1 MRMTEDGLTVIDF
14 EQITVEDV
22 YDRLVQL
29 GYVASEDDDECISF
43 ELTKVLN
50 YVKNYCNI
58 TEIPSILNLRI
69 IDRVCADFLYYKKNS
84 GSLEGFNYDAVIK
97 QIKEG
102 DTTISYAVGQG
113 EDTPENRFD
122 SFVRQL
128 ERGFDKW
135 ITPYRRLRW

>member
-1 MRMTEDGLTVIDF
+1 MVE
-14 EQITVEDV
+14 ITLSESSVV
-22 YDRLVQL
+22 DRLKQL
-29 GYVASEDDDECISF
+29 GYTASLEDSEQISF
-43 ELTKVLN
+43 ELNKTIN
-50 YVKNYCNI
+50 YVLNYCNI
-58 TEIPSILNLRI
+58 AEIPSILNLRI

-84 GSLEGFNYDAVIK
+84 GSLEGFNYEAVIK

-122 SFVRQL
+122 SFVKQL

-135 ITPYRRLRW
+135 ITPHRRLRW

>member
-1 MRMTEDGLTVIDF
+1 MVVRDDVIKRLTQLGYTTSESDYAQIDF
-14 EQITVEDV
+14 ELEKT
-22 YDRLVQL
+22 
-29 GYVASEDDDECISF
+29 
-43 ELTKVLN
+43 LN

-58 TEIPSILNLRI
+58 TTIPEILDPRI
-69 IDRVCADFLYYKKNS
+69 VDRVCGYFLYYKKNS
-84 GSLEGFNYDAVIK
+84 GSLDGFNYDVVIK

-102 DTTISYAVGQG
+102 DTSITYAVGQG

-122 SFVRQL
+122 SFVKSL

>member
-1 MRMTEDGLTVIDF
+1 MSATFNEMVIDGDY
-14 EQITVEDV
+14 ISIKDV
-22 YDRLVQL
+22 KDRLTML
-29 GYVASEDDDECISF
+29 GYVSSDEDDGQISF
-43 ELTKVLN
+43 ELTKTIN

-97 QIKEG
+97 SIKEG
-102 DTTISYAVGQG
+102 DTQIQYAVGQG

-122 SFVRQL
+122 AFVKQL

-135 ITPYRRLRW
+135 CIPHRRIRW

>member
-1 MRMTEDGLTVIDF
+1 MVTTEEV
-14 EQITVEDV
+14 VE
-22 YDRLVQL
+22 RLAQL
-29 GYVASEDDDECISF
+29 GYKTSTEDADQIEF
-43 ELTKVLN
+43 ETTKILN

-58 TEIPSILNLRI
+58 TEIPEILDLRI
-69 IDRVCADFLYYKKNS
+69 IDRICADFLYYKKNS
-84 GSLEGFNYDAVIK
+84 GSLEGFNYDVVIK

-122 SFVRQL
+122 AFVKQL

-135 ITPYRRLRW
+135 ITPHRRLRW